1 MRTGHRETPQTMR
14 SLMILRALC
23 VPLLSLDAGCWR
35 IDRIDLNKRQGEPP
49 RVRGRG
55 TQHAAAIFDH
65 RASEGIAAGFRRSA
79 AGPRAPHRRSCW
91 SLSASSSNS
100 ESGSSWSCRSSWPR
114 RRVECRSNRA
124 GRQLGQTEAAYISS
138 SQGSGGRGRSPFSTA
153 SAPSVRVVEA
163 SARQPEA
170 PRSQQ
175 RSGA

>member
-1 MRTGHRETPQTMR
+1 MWARHLASLPPMRTGHRETPQTMR
-14 SLMILRALC
+14 SLMIPPSTLRPAAQLGRW
-23 VPLLSLDAGCWR
+23 VLADRPDRPKQAPGGTSAGAWAR
-35 IDRIDLNKRQGEPP
+35 
-49 RVRGRG
+49 

-153 SAPSVRVVEA
+153 SELAATSSQVSV
-163 SARQPEA
+163 
-170 PRSQQ
+170 
-175 RSGA
+175 